1 MNMLS
6 KAITIATKFH
16 DGQTDKAGHPYILHP
31 LRVMLKLYNDA
42 DRQVAVLHDIIE
54 DTNFSLEDLR
64 KEGFENNILIALDS
78 ITRKK
83 YEKYYEK
90 YFDYIDRVKQNYIAH
105 KVKIADLE
113 DNMNLS
119 IIQYITD
126 TDLSR
131 MKRYIKAYSI
141 LKNYD
146 VNDIKI
152 ERYHKGL
159 EDGVYY
165 NILPMS
171 DLRDYAEWSNQFTS
185 MMDIPFIKYQYDYEE
200 ERRFIHKDDIIMT
213 INKKRKYIV
222 SDISFLKDFNK
233 YEEVRSY

>member
-16 DGQTDKAGHPYILHP
+16 DGQIDKAGHPYILHP

-54 DTNFSLEDLR
+54 DTSISLEDLR
-64 KEGFENNILIALDS
+64 KEGFEDNILITLDS

-83 YEKYYEK
+83 DEK
-90 YFDYIDRVKQNYIAH
+90 YFEYINRVKQNYIAK
-105 KVKIADLE
+105 KVKRADLE

-119 IIQYITD
+119 RIQDITD
-126 TDLSR
+126 KDLSR
-131 MKRYIKAYSI
+131 MKRYVKAYSI
-141 LKNYD
+141 LNNYD
-146 VNDIKI
+146 INDIKI

-159 EDGVYY
+159 EDGIYY
-165 NILPMS
+165 NILPTNN
-171 DLRDYAEWSNQFTS
+171 LREFVEWSRQFSST
-185 MMDIPFIKYQYDYEE
+185 MDIPFIKYQYDYEE
-200 ERRFIHKDDIIMT
+200 EKKFIHKDDIIMT
-213 INKKRKYIV
+213 INKEHKYVI

-233 YEEVRSY
+233 IE